1 METITNSLEMEFQDS
16 EGANVKVTLYD
27 QKSDLTAETV
37 QDAMMNMVDLEV
49 LVNPDGHL
57 MDGAYGAKTIR
68 KIENQLF

>member
-1 METITNSLEMEFQDS
+1 METITNSLEMEFQAS

-57 MDGAYGAKTIR
+57 MDGAFGAKTIR
-68 KIENQLF
+68 RIETKLF

>member
-1 METITNSLEMEFQDS
+1 METITTSLEMEFQAS

-57 MDGAYGAKTIR
+57 MDGAFGAKTIR
-68 KIENQLF
+68 KIETKLF

>member
-1 METITNSLEMEFQDS
+1 METITNSLEMEFQAS

-49 LVNPDGHL
+49 LVNPGGHL
-57 MDGAYGAKTIR
+57 MDGAFGAKTIR
-68 KIENQLF
+68 KIETKLF

>member
-1 METITNSLEMEFQDS
+1 METITNSLEMEFQAS

-57 MDGAYGAKTIR
+57 MDGAFGAKTIR

>member
-1 METITNSLEMEFQDS
+1 METITNSLEMEFQAS

-57 MDGAYGAKTIR
+57 MDGSFGAKTIR
-68 KIENQLF
+68 KIETKLF

>member
-1 METITNSLEMEFQDS
+1 METITNSLEMEFQAS

-57 MDGAYGAKTIR
+57 MDGAFGAKTIR
-68 KIENQLF
+68 KIETQLF

>member
-1 METITNSLEMEFQDS
+1 METITNSLEMEFQAS

-57 MDGAYGAKTIR
+57 MDGAFGAKTIR
-68 KIENQLF
+68 KLENQLF

>member
-1 METITNSLEMEFQDS
+1 METITNSLEMDFQAS
-16 EGANVKVTLYD
+16 EGANGKVTLYD

-57 MDGAYGAKTIR
+57 MDGAFGAKTIR

>member
-1 METITNSLEMEFQDS
+1 METIKDSLEMEFQAS

>member
-1 METITNSLEMEFQDS
+1 METITNSLEMEFQAS

-57 MDGAYGAKTIR
+57 MDGAFGAKTIR
-68 KIENQLF
+68 RIENQLF

>member
-1 METITNSLEMEFQDS
+1 METITNSLEMEFQAS

-49 LVNPDGHL
+49 MVNPDGHL
-57 MDGAYGAKTIR
+57 MDGAFGAKTIR
-68 KIENQLF
+68 KIETKLF

>member
-1 METITNSLEMEFQDS
+1 METITNSLEMEFQAS
-16 EGANVKVTLYD
+16 EGANVKVTRYD

-57 MDGAYGAKTIR
+57 MDGAFGAKTIR
-68 KIENQLF
+68 KIETKLF

>member
-1 METITNSLEMEFQDS
+1 METITNSLEMEFQAS

-27 QKSDLTAETV
+27 QKSDPTAETV

-57 MDGAYGAKTIR
+57 MDGAFGAKTIR
-68 KIENQLF
+68 KIETKLF

>member
-1 METITNSLEMEFQDS
+1 METITNSLEMEFQAS

>member
-1 METITNSLEMEFQDS
+1 METITHSLEMEFQAS
-16 EGANVKVTLYD
+16 EGSNVKVTLYD

-57 MDGAYGAKTIR
+57 MDGAFGAKTIR
-68 KIENQLF
+68 KIETKLF

>member
-1 METITNSLEMEFQDS
+1 METITNSLEMEFQAS

-68 KIENQLF
+68 KIETKLF

>member
-1 METITNSLEMEFQDS
+1 METITNSLEMEFQAS

-37 QDAMMNMVDLEV
+37 QDAMMNLVDLEV

-68 KIENQLF
+68 KIETKLF

>member
-1 METITNSLEMEFQDS
+1 METITHSLEMEFQAS

-57 MDGAYGAKTIR
+57 MDGAFGAKTIR
-68 KIENQLF
+68 KIETKLF

>member
-1 METITNSLEMEFQDS
+1 METITNSLEMEFQAS

-49 LVNPDGHL
+49 LVNADGHL

>member
-1 METITNSLEMEFQDS
+1 METITNSLEMEFQAS
-16 EGANVKVTLYD
+16 EGSNVKVTLYD

-57 MDGAYGAKTIR
+57 MDGAFGAKTIR
-68 KIENQLF
+68 KIETKLF

>member
-1 METITNSLEMEFQDS
+1 METITNSLEMEFQAS

-37 QDAMMNMVDLEV
+37 QDAMMNMVELEV

-57 MDGAYGAKTIR
+57 MDGAFGAKTIR

>member
-1 METITNSLEMEFQDS
+1 METITNSLEMEFQAS

-49 LVNPDGHL
+49 LVNLDGHL
-57 MDGAYGAKTIR
+57 MDGAFGAKTIR
-68 KIENQLF
+68 KIETKLF

>member
-1 METITNSLEMEFQDS
+1 METITNSLEMEFQAS

-57 MDGAYGAKTIR
+57 MDGAFGAKTIR
-68 KIENQLF
+68 KIEPKLF

>member
-1 METITNSLEMEFQDS
+1 METITNSLEMEFHAS

-57 MDGAYGAKTIR
+57 MDGAFGAKTIR
-68 KIENQLF
+68 KIETKLF

>member
-1 METITNSLEMEFQDS
+1 METITNSLEMDFQAS

-57 MDGAYGAKTIR
+57 MDGAFGAKTIR
-68 KIENQLF
+68 KIETKLF

>member
-1 METITNSLEMEFQDS
+1 MEFQAS

-57 MDGAYGAKTIR
+57 MDGAFGAKTIR
-68 KIENQLF
+68 KIETKLF

>member
-1 METITNSLEMEFQDS
+1 METITNSLEMEFQAS

-37 QDAMMNMVDLEV
+37 QEAMMNMVDLEV

>member
-1 METITNSLEMEFQDS
+1 METITNSLEMEFQAS

-37 QDAMMNMVDLEV
+37 QDAMTNMVDLEV

>member
-1 METITNSLEMEFQDS
+1 METITNSLEMEFQAS

-49 LVNPDGHL
+49 LVNADGRL

>member
-1 METITNSLEMEFQDS
+1 METITNSLEMEFQAS

-37 QDAMMNMVDLEV
+37 QDAMMNMIELEV

-57 MDGAYGAKTIR
+57 MDGAFGAKTIR

>member
-1 METITNSLEMEFQDS
+1 METITNSLEMEFQAS

-57 MDGAYGAKTIR
+57 MDGAFGAKTIR
-68 KIENQLF
+68 KIETKLF

>member
-1 METITNSLEMEFQDS
+1 METITNSLEMEFQAS

-37 QDAMMNMVDLEV
+37 QDAMMNIVDLEV

-57 MDGAYGAKTIR
+57 MDGAFGAKTIR
-68 KIENQLF
+68 KIETKLF